1 MIRITLINEQVEL
14 TLPLVNSSLCPL
26 DMLSLPVQFE
36 QGVLVY
42 VEELS
47 IENNL

>member
-1 MIRITLINEQVEL
+1 MNQQVEL
-14 TLPLVNSSLCPL
+14 TLQLVNSSFYPL

-36 QGVLVY
+36 QGVFVY